1 MDGRASPRP
10 GSGAPPA
17 SVMLSAARGIA
28 PVPMAGPLP
37 VADPLPVAGPVP
49 MAGPVPVAG
58 PVPMA
63 ETGCGA
69 MRPTDGCVAGVRR

>member
-49 MAGPVPVAG
+49 MA
-58 PVPMA
+58 

-69 MRPTDGCVAGVRR
+69 MQPADRRVAGVRR

>member
-37 VADPLPVAGPVP
+37 VADPLPVANPL
-49 MAGPVPVAG
+49 PVAS

>member
-49 MAGPVPVAG
+49 MA
-58 PVPMA
+58 